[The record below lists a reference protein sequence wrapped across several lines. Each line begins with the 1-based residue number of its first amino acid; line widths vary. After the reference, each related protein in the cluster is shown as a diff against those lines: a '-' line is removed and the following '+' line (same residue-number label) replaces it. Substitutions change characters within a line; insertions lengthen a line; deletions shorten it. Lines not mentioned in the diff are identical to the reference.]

1 MNNKQIQIIPVPKTV
16 NGADEKITVV
26 NNICTSHE
34 SWVKFI
40 QSFSESF
47 EKVHGV
53 ALGMGEG
60 GIELVYDSSVR
71 KSGYKLKCDDGIT
84 VLASG
89 DEGMLYGLATVLQIA
104 DVTDGKIEVDTLE
117 IEDYPDKDYR
127 TLMVDVA
134 REWHPVSTI
143 YNYIDLCFLFKI
155 KYLHI
160 HFIDDQNYTLP
171 SKVFPGISSPKSYSF
186 EDIHSFNEYAKGKGI
201 ILVPEFEAPGHA
213 KSLNKA
219 YPDIFAD
226 KICDGEEASFRTE
239 AGAVITSENLI
250 CAGSK
255 CTEEEIGKLLG
266 EICEMFPDSPYIH
279 IGGDEANIKAWNN
292 CSVCR
297 EYMEEN
303 GIDDVYELYS
313 DFIAR
318 ISKIVLG
325 LGRIPIVWEGFPK
338 KGAERVPR
346 ETIVIAWESHYHLV
360 NDLLDEG
367 FKVINASW
375 QPLYIVPSLTER
387 WSPFD
392 ILKWNVYNWQHFWD
406 ESVAKLNPITVS
418 PTEDVIGAQLS
429 AWELT
434 YEREIN
440 FVMEN
445 LAALSERTWSTKR
458 ICNDA
463 EFHKK
468 HVKIMHIAG
477 KLIQQQ

>member
-1 MNNKQIQIIPVPKTV
+1 MDNKQIQIIPVPKIVT
-16 NGADEKITVV
+16 GADEKITVV

-34 SWVKFI
+34 AWGTYIKPFV
-40 QSFSESF
+40 ESF

-53 ALGMGEG
+53 ALGFGKG
-60 GIELVYDSSVR
+60 GIELVFDGAVR
-71 KSGYKLKCDDGIT
+71 NDGYKIKCDDKVT
-84 VLASG
+84 VYTSS
-89 DEGMLYGLATVLQIA
+89 DEGMLYGLSTLLQLAVI
-104 DVTDGKIEVDTLE
+104 VDGKIEVQRVE

-127 TLMVDVA
+127 TLMIDVA

-143 YNYIDLCFLFKI
+143 YSYIDLCFLFKI

-160 HFIDDQNYTLP
+160 HFIDDQSYTLP
-171 SKVFPGISSPKSYSF
+171 SKIYPGISSDKCYSF
-186 EDIHSFNEYAKGKGI
+186 DDIRAFNEYAKSKGI

-213 KSLNKA
+213 KSLNNA
-219 YPDIFAD
+219 YPDIFAN
-226 KICDGEEASFRTE
+226 KICDGDNASFFTE
-239 AGAVITSENLI
+239 AGAIVTSENLI
-250 CAGSK
+250 CAGSER
-255 CTEEEIGKLLG
+255 TIEAIGVLLA
-266 EICEMFPDSPYIH
+266 EICEMFPYSPYIN

-292 CSVCR
+292 CAVCR
-297 EYMEEN
+297 EYMKNN
-303 GIDDVYELYS
+303 GIEDVYELYS

-318 ISKIVLG
+318 IAKTVLK

-392 ILKWNVYNWQHFWD
+392 ILKWNVYNWQHFW
-406 ESVAKLNPITVS
+406 EKSVAKLNPINVT
-418 PTEDVIGAQLS
+418 PTENVIGAQLS

-445 LAALSERTWSTKR
+445 MAALSERTWSIQR
-458 ICNDA
+458 ICDDA

-477 KLIQQQ
+477 KLIQQY